1 MKTLLTGGA
10 GYIGSH
16 TAVAMLDAGHDV
28 AVVDNYV
35 NSSAEAIARVEK
47 ITGKKVALYEADV
60 ADKERMMEILKAEM
74 PDCIIH
80 FAGLKAVGESV
91 AMPVEYYR
99 NNIDT
104 TLTLLECMRELGL
117 SNIVFSSSAT
127 VYGED
132 NVPPF
137 TEDAPK
143 GMCTNPY
150 GWTKWMQ
157 EQMLTDAAKASAAA
171 CAAAAAAKSAP
182 AGSAAAGAAC
192 NGWKAPLSVVLL
204 RYFNPVGAH
213 ESGLIG
219 EDPQGIPNN
228 LMPYISQVAV
238 GRRDHLTV
246 FGDDYDTPD
255 GTCRRDYIHVMD
267 LAEGHVKAA
276 EYMIEKQ
283 RAAAESASGEEA
295 GEAGGDE
302 RTTGGA
308 VRSEI
313 EAGRAGADEKSA
325 GSKAEAFDGTEV
337 FNLGTGSPYSVLE
350 MVAAFGRACGHAV
363 AYEVGARRAGDVQ
376 DSWADASKARAVLG
390 WQASRGIDEICRD
403 AWNWQ
408 SKNPNGYT
416 K

>member
-1 MKTLLTGGA
+1 MKPLLTGGA

-28 AVVDNYV
+28 AVVDNYA
-35 NSSAEAIARVEK
+35 NSSPEAIERVKK
-47 ITGKKVALYEADV
+47 ITGKNVALYEADV
-60 ADKERMMEILKAEM
+60 ADKVRMMEILKAEM

-91 AMPVEYYR
+91 AKPVEYYR

-117 SNIVFSSSAT
+117 TNIVFSSSAT

-137 TEDAPK
+137 TENAPK

-157 EQMLTDAAKASAAA
+157 EQMLTDAAKASAT
-171 CAAAAAAKSAP
+171 
-182 AGSAAAGAAC
+182 G
-192 NGWKAPLSVVLL
+192 NDWKNHLSVVLL

-246 FGDDYDTPD
+246 FGNDYDTPD

-276 EYMIEKQ
+276 EYVIEK
-283 RAAAESASGEEA
+283 RHEAEER
-295 GEAGGDE
+295 GEA
-302 RTTGGA
+302 
-308 VRSEI
+308 
-313 EAGRAGADEKSA
+313 AG
-325 GSKAEAFDGTEV
+325 GTEV

-350 MVAAFGRACGHAV
+350 MVEAFGRACRHAV
-363 AYEVGARRAGDVQ
+363 AYEIGARRAGDVQ
-376 DSWADASKARAVLG
+376 DSWADAEKAKAVLG

-408 SKNPNGYT
+408 SHNPQGYT

>member
-16 TAVAMLDAGHDV
+16 TAVAMLDAGHEV
-28 AVVDNYV
+28 AVVDNYA
-35 NSSAEAIARVEK
+35 NSSPEAIARVEK

-91 AMPVEYYR
+91 AMPIEYYR

-117 SNIVFSSSAT
+117 TNIVFSSSAT

-137 TEDAPK
+137 TENAPK

-157 EQMLTDAAKASAAA
+157 EQMLTDAAKASE
-171 CAAAAAAKSAP
+171 
-182 AGSAAAGAAC
+182 AGKD
-192 NGWKAPLSVVLL
+192 WKKALSVVLL

-213 ESGLIG
+213 KSGLIG

-246 FGDDYDTPD
+246 FGNDYDTPD

-276 EYMIEKQ
+276 EY
-283 RAAAESASGEEA
+283 
-295 GEAGGDE
+295 
-302 RTTGGA
+302 A
-308 VRSEI
+308 VEHT
-313 EAGRAGADEKSA
+313 
-325 GSKAEAFDGTEV
+325 GTEV
-337 FNLGTGSPYSVLE
+337 INLGTGSPYSVLE
-350 MVAAFGRACGHAV
+350 MVEAFGRACGHAV
-363 AYEVGARRAGDVQ
+363 AYEIGARRAGDVQ
-376 DSWADASKARAVLG
+376 DSWADADKAKAVLG
-390 WQASRGIDEICRD
+390 WEASRGIDEICRD

-408 SKNPNGYT
+408 SHNPEGYG

>member
-16 TAVAMLDAGHDV
+16 TAVAMVDAGHDV
-28 AVVDNYV
+28 AVVDNFA

-117 SNIVFSSSAT
+117 TNIVFSSSAT

-157 EQMLTDAAKASAAA
+157 EQMLTDAAKASKAE
-171 CAAAAAAKSAP
+171 CDRLK
-182 AGSAAAGAAC
+182 AAGKEAGA
-192 NGWKAPLSVVLL
+192 NEWKAPLSVVLL

-276 EYMIEKQ
+276 EY
-283 RAAAESASGEEA
+283 
-295 GEAGGDE
+295 
-302 RTTGGA
+302 A
-308 VRSEI
+308 VEN
-313 EAGRAGADEKSA
+313 K
-325 GSKAEAFDGTEV
+325 GTEV
-337 FNLGTGSPYSVLE
+337 INLGTGSPYSVLE
-350 MVAAFGRACGHAV
+350 MVEAFGRACGHAV
-363 AYEVGARRAGDVQ
+363 AYEIGARRAGDVQ
-376 DSWADASKARAVLG
+376 DSWADAEKAKAVLG

-408 SKNPNGYT
+408 SHNPQGY
-416 K
+416 KK

>member
-16 TAVAMLDAGHDV
+16 TAVAMLDAGHEV

-117 SNIVFSSSAT
+117 TSIVFSSSAT

-150 GWTKWMQ
+150 GWTKWMI
-157 EQMLTDAAKASAAA
+157 EQILMDIYK
-171 CAAAAAAKSAP
+171 
-182 AGSAAAGAAC
+182 GD
-192 NGWKAPLSVVLL
+192 NEWNIVLL
-204 RYFNPVGAH
+204 RYFNPIGADP
-213 ESGLIG
+213 SGRIG
-219 EDPQGIPNN
+219 EDPKGIPNN
-228 LMPYISQVAV
+228 LMPYVTQVAV
-238 GRRDHLTV
+238 GKLPKLGV
-246 FGDDYDTPD
+246 FGNDYDTPD
-255 GTCRRDYIHVMD
+255 GTGVRDYIHVSD
-267 LAEGHVKAA
+267 LASGHIKALKK
-276 EYMIEKQ
+276 ITDK
-283 RAAAESASGEEA
+283 SGL
-295 GEAGGDE
+295 
-302 RTTGGA
+302 
-308 VRSEI
+308 SI
-313 EAGRAGADEKSA
+313 Y
-325 GSKAEAFDGTEV
+325 
-337 FNLGTGSPYSVLE
+337 NLGTGKGVSVLE
-350 MVAAFGRACGHAV
+350 LVKSFEEANGITIP
-363 AYEVGARRAGDVQ
+363 YEIKPRRAGDIAVCY
-376 DSWADASKARAVLG
+376 SDASKAERELG
-390 WQASRGIDEICRD
+390 WKAKYDIVDMCRD
-403 AWNWQ
+403 SWNWQ
-408 SKNPNGYT
+408 SHNPDGYR
-416 K
+416 